1 MPGLRDY
8 VDTDSIRQRFSCVD
22 ILAGRVELR
31 GSEAEKAGPCPKCG
45 GKDRLHVRRDGWFC
59 RRCKPL
65 EGPKQHWHDVIAL
78 VEWLDGVDFLEAV
91 RRFDYGRFLR
101 DAFVREDETLH
112 PSAPKKPARLPSH
125 RDDPQRGIEKRAAL
139 EGIIDAGCRRLDSP
153 DGAPWV
159 DYLADRCITLATA
172 RTWWLGAGQAK
183 DNDGAW
189 LPALILPWVDADIA
203 TGVKFRFLTGAQ
215 RYTSWGAYTGSFALN
230 VFGRHVMGGAYDTL
244 LMTEG
249 ELNAV
254 SCWQAVRAAGLRG
267 VDVVSIG
274 SDSVPDGP
282 ALVELAG
289 DFRRVVCWLDD
300 PHKAQ
305 EVRSN
310 LPGARVGKSPH
321 GDDGAKLDANEMLR
335 RGVLPDFLRAILG

>member
-1 MPGLRDY
+1 M
-8 VDTDSIRQRFSCVD
+8 
-22 ILAGRVELR
+22 
-31 GSEAEKAGPCPKCG
+31 
-45 GKDRLHVRRDGWFC
+45 HVTASWWFC
-59 RRCKPL
+59 RRCHDKRS
-65 EGPKQHWHDVIAL
+65 DVIGL
-78 VEWLDGVDFLEAV
+78 VEWLEGVPFIEAV
-91 RRFDYGRFLR
+91 RRFDSGRFLR
-101 DAFVREDETLH
+101 DAFVREEDTLH

-125 RDDPQRGIEKRAAL
+125 RDDAQRGVENRGAL
-139 EGIIDAGCRRLDSP
+139 EKVIDDGCRLLDCP
-153 DGAPWV
+153 DGAPWI
-159 DYLADRCITLATA
+159 DYLADRGITLATA
-172 RTWWLGAGQAK
+172 RAWWLGAGKAK
-183 DNDGAW
+183 DRGGAW
-189 LPALILPWVDADIA
+189 VPALILPWVDADIA

-289 DFRRVVCWLDD
+289 DFRRVVAWLDK
-300 PHKAQ
+300 PEKAQ
-305 EVRSN
+305 QVRAI

-321 GDDGAKLDANEMLR
+321 GDDGAKLDANELLR
-335 RGVLPDFLRAILG
+335 QGALADFLGAILACPG

>member
-8 VDTDSIRQRFSCVD
+8 VDTDSIKRAFSCVD

-31 GSEAEKAGPCPKCG
+31 KATGAEWAGPCPKCG
-45 GKDRLHVRRDGWFC
+45 GKDRLHVTAGWWFC
-59 RRCKPL
+59 RRCHDKR
-65 EGPKQHWHDVIAL
+65 GDVIGL
-78 VEWLDGVDFLEAV
+78 VEWLEGVPFLEAV

-101 DAFVREDETLH
+101 DAFVREDASE
-112 PSAPKKPARLPSH
+112 PKKPARLPSH
-125 RDDPQRGIEKRAAL
+125 RDDPQRGIEKRSAL
-139 EGIIDAGCRRLDSP
+139 EGIIDAGCRLLDSP

-172 RTWWLGAGQAK
+172 RAWWLGAGQAK

-215 RYTSWGAYTGSFALN
+215 RYKSWGAYTGSFALN
-230 VFGRHVMGGAYDTL
+230 VFGRHVLGGAYDTL

-254 SCWQAVRAAGLRG
+254 SCWQAIRAAGLRG

-321 GDDGAKLDANEMLR
+321 GDDGAKLDANELLR
-335 RGVLPDFLRAILG
+335 RGCLADFLREVLRKG